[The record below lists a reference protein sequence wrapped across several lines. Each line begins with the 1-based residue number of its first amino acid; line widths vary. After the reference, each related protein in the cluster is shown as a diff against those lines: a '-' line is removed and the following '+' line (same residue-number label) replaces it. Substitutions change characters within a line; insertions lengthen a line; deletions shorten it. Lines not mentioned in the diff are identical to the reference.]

1 MNFATNHEVFAF
13 YGPYKHLIEKMI
25 DHMQNGNGTPFRDLS
40 LDAALKEQI
49 LSDYTE
55 KTVRACC

>member
-1 MNFATNHEVFAF
+1 
-13 YGPYKHLIEKMI
+13 
-25 DHMQNGNGTPFRDLS
+25 MQNGNGTPFRDLS

-55 KTVRACC
+55 KNSTRLLLRKVLNENIDWRNKLYPAEKKMT